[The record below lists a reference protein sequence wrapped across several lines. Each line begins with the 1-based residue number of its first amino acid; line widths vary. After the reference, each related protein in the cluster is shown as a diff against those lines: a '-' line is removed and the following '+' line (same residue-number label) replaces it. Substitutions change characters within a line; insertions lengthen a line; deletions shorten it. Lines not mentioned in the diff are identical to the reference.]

1 MMLSWTPQLVAD
13 CAKKWFGLEYDG
25 TEVKYLLNNPNSFT
39 IAVFTGSCS
48 CEKEETLGAMSAA
61 ERMWSTE

>member
-25 TEVKYLLNNPNSFT
+25 TDVKYLLNTPNSST
-39 IAVFTGSCS
+39 MAVLTGSWLF
-48 CEKEETLGAMSAA
+48 EKDETLGAMSAA
-61 ERMWSTE
+61 DRMCSTE